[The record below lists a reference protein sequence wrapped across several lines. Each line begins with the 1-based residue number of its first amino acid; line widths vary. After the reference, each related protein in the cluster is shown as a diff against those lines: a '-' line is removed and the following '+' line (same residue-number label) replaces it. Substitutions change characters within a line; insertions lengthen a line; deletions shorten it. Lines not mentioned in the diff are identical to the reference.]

1 MAARLERP
9 TPTPLAAGKALTHKA
24 GMEIDYR
31 FPSIE
36 DLRDHA
42 RRRIPHYLW
51 EYLDGATGDEGAKT
65 RAAAALDAVTL
76 LPAILTGEVVADLTT
91 PLLGRTYARPFGIA
105 PVGMSGAVWPDA
117 ERLLARVGVTAN
129 IPFCLSTVASV
140 PPEDL
145 SGRLGDQGWF
155 QLYPPGQPEIRRD
168 MLARA
173 RDAGFHTLI
182 LTVDGPVLSRRE
194 REMRVKIR
202 NPMPLTP
209 SVLLQSAM
217 RPAWALGMLGRPI
230 PRPRIFEKYEGTVTK
245 RPGDKH
251 IGLTLRC
258 VPDWAYLDA
267 LRADWDGPLVIK
279 GLLDPDYVPRLLD
292 AGADALWVSNHGGRQ
307 FRAAPAPALQLPLI
321 RAAAGPGVPIIADG
335 AIRSG
340 TDVLRLMALGAD
352 FVMLG
357 RAFHYGLG
365 AAGFDGAAHVVHLLS
380 EELKTDM
387 AQLGI
392 ARPVDARDRLPVS

>member
-1 MAARLERP
+1 
-9 TPTPLAAGKALTHKA
+9 
-24 GMEIDYR
+24 MEFDYR
-31 FPSIE
+31 FPAIE
-36 DLRDHA
+36 DLRARA

-51 EYLDGATGDEGAKT
+51 EYLEGATGDEGAKR
-65 RAAAALDAVTL
+65 RAAEALDAVTL
-76 LPAILTGEVVADLTT
+76 IPGILSGEIAPDLTT

-117 ERLLARVGVTAN
+117 ERLLARVADKAG
-129 IPFCLSTVASV
+129 IPFCLSTVAAA
-140 PPEDL
+140 PPEAL
-145 SGRLGDQGWF
+145 KGEIGDQGWF

-182 LTVDGPVLSRRE
+182 LTVDVPVLSRRE

-209 SVLLQSAM
+209 PVLLQSAM
-217 RPAWALGMLGRPI
+217 RPAWAWGMLGRPV
-230 PRPRIFEKYEGTVTK
+230 PKPRIFEKYEGTVTK

-267 LRADWDGPLVIK
+267 LRSEWNGPLVVK
-279 GLLDPDYVPRLLD
+279 GLLDPAKVPRLLD

-307 FRAAPAPALQLPLI
+307 FQAAPAPAAQLPLI
-321 RAAAGPGVPIIADG
+321 RAAAGPDVPVIADG
-335 AIRSG
+335 AVRSG

-365 AAGFDGAAHVVHLLS
+365 AAGADGAAQVVHLLS
-380 EELKTDM
+380 AQMSADM

-392 ARPVDARDRLPVS
+392 GRPVEARDRLPLS